1 MDLFDK
7 WFLIDNDKIL
17 MKEQLNRIK
26 TYYFLIMESA
36 TI

>member
-7 WFLIDNDKIL
+7 WFFIGNDKIL